1 MITVEVSILIKR
13 PLEEVFASL
22 SDPRNASQWQSGV
35 LEVRQMPESPVGWAP
50 G

>member
-22 SDPRNASQWQSGV
+22 SDPRNA
-35 LEVRQMPESPVGWAP
+35 GWTP
-50 G
+50 LTGG